1 MNIKLTTYKQHIM
14 YFCYVMFV
22 ICISISFNLET
33 HAAQSKYV
41 KSLVVKNNISL
52 KVGEKESI
60 PIKVNV
66 VNKAS
71 KRISYKISNK
81 KVAKA
86 SYSSKTSKLTITGV
100 KKGSTKVTITTKAR
114 NSKGIK
120 LKRIIKVTVKAADV
134 TTESTTEDTGKKYE
148 KTYTFRKPSY
158 LTQHFEKHGA
168 EMGYK
173 TEEAYLAGANAVIN
187 NSKALHKLEA
197 EDNDHIY
204 YIEDTNEIVFLSQ
217 DGYIRTYFICSGK
230 AYYDRQ

>member
-1 MNIKLTTYKQHIM
+1 MNSKLPNYKSYIKYLC
-14 YFCYVMFV
+14 YFMLVLYV
-22 ICISISFNLET
+22 SISFSFDT

-41 KSLVVKNNISL
+41 KSLVVKNSISL
-52 KVGEKESI
+52 KVGESESI
-60 PIKVNV
+60 PVKVNV

-71 KRISYKISNK
+71 KRISYKVSNK

-120 LKRIIKVTVKAADV
+120 LKRIIKVTVKAAD
-134 TTESTTEDTGKKYE
+134 TTTEDTEKKDE

-204 YIEDTNEIVFLSQ
+204 YIEDTNEIVFLSR